1 MIGNVLMVIGGV
13 ISVIG
18 SLGLIR
24 FPDVYSRSHA
34 QTVINVGG
42 VCLILLGAMIEQ
54 LEMFF
59 SVRMVF
65 LIILILITSPVGTH
79 AITKAAYISGV
90 KPEVKTD
97 EWKGKKVKDNKAK

>member
-1 MIGNVLMVIGGV
+1 MIGNALMIIGGIV
-13 ISVIG
+13 SVIG
-18 SLGLIR
+18 SIGLIR

-34 QTVINVGG
+34 QTVMNVGG
-42 VCLILLGAMIEQ
+42 VCLILIGAMIDQ

-59 SVRMVF
+59 SVKMVF
-65 LIILILITSPVGTH
+65 LIILIFITSPVGTH

-97 EWKGKKVKDNKAK
+97 EWKGKKVKNNKAK